1 MSKAAFNY
9 LLEFSV
15 VEKLRREEY
24 LAKLLKRK
32 NADQQKNVKLL
43 KIIYR
48 LIDSDSIND
57 WDSDEVCKELEINNV
72 ELDTLK
78 SRLLNDF
85 REFVFKW
92 PEFEEELKQ
101 NFKGDDIQ
109 FELLRI
115 RKMHRIGMRR
125 EIRTLLYNLLKLIDK
140 DPKSLIQNYGITDAQ
155 IYQYKVEINE
165 AFLNYY
171 YVNKNYPQF
180 ISFYNEFEKL
190 YKMMKKYKLTEKEE
204 ALINVRLYLIRAYK
218 HIFKEINDK
227 SYKSALNNLYAANEL
242 MKEYSIDLYKYG
254 IVFLIMLIEFRL
266 GNYEKLK
273 ELGLY
278 VLDIGEKE
286 GKKEEVCLANAYLIM
301 LQFNEDKERSREIE
315 SELKRYYLI
324 CKEMQPYSNYS
335 FSMIKYYVHI
345 LTYNE
350 NFEETDLV
358 MKDAL
363 ANAVLSGNKSF
374 IFLTYFQIENDKHLR
389 EILKFNNKAGEIP
402 ELLPINKTALDNFEK
417 VLINLIFNSKDNFS
431 NNVLCDVY
439 LSYLYVIYLREEE
452 TDFSRAETIISK
464 LNRMV
469 KTRNIAIDNNLFDAL
484 LLCYVMQEDFEIMKT
499 EDFLKKHSFSFKKL
513 CDQVTGTKTN
523 TIYKNS
529 ESYSVLYTLAKR
541 LNSSDIWGLMNKYDW
556 SS

>member
-15 VEKLRREEY
+15 VEKIRREEY
-24 LAKLLKRK
+24 LEKLLKRK
-32 NADQQKNVKLL
+32 NAEHQKNVKLL

-48 LIDSDSIND
+48 FVDDDKLND
-57 WDSDEVCKELEINNV
+57 WDADEVCKELEINNV

-78 SRLLNDF
+78 SRLLNDY
-85 REFVFKW
+85 RDFVFRW
-92 PEFEEELKQ
+92 PEFEEELRK
-101 NFKGDDIQ
+101 NFKGDDIS

-125 EIRTLLYNLLKLIDK
+125 EIRTLLYNLMKLIDK

-155 IYQYKVEINE
+155 IYQYKVEICE

-180 ISFYNEFEKL
+180 ISFYNQFAAL
-190 YKMMKKYKLTEKEE
+190 YKLMKKYKLTEKEE
-204 ALINVRLYLIRAYK
+204 AMINVRLYLIRAYK

-242 MKEYSIDLYKYG
+242 IREYSIELYKYG
-254 IVFLIMLIEFRL
+254 IAFLIVLIEFRL

-273 ELGLY
+273 ELCLY
-278 VLDIGEKE
+278 ILEAGEKD
-286 GKKEEVCLANAYLIM
+286 GRREEVALANAYLLM
-301 LQFNEDKERSREIE
+301 MEFNEDNAKSKEIE
-315 SELKRYYLI
+315 LELKKNYLV
-324 CKEMQPYSNYS
+324 CKNLQPYSNYT
-335 FSMIKYYVHI
+335 FSLIKYYAHI
-345 LTYNE
+345 LSYNE
-350 NFEETDLV
+350 NHEETDII

-374 IFLTYFQIENDKHLR
+374 IFLTYFQIENEKYLR
-389 EILKFNNKAGEIP
+389 EILKFENVEGEAPHLI
-402 ELLPINKTALDNFEK
+402 PINESVLENFEK
-417 VLINLIFNSKDNFS
+417 VLINLIFVSKDTFS

-439 LSYLYVIYLREEE
+439 LSYLFVIYLKEGE
-452 TDFSRAETIISK
+452 TDFTRADTIFSK

-469 KTRNIAIDNNLFDAL
+469 KTRNIAIDTNLYDAIV
-484 LLCYVMQEDFEIMKT
+484 LCYLMQEDFEIMKT
-499 EDFLKKHSFSFKKL
+499 DEFLKKHSFSFKKI
-513 CDQVTGTKTN
+513 CDSIAGAKNN

-529 ESYSVLYTLAKR
+529 ESYAVLYTLAKR
-541 LNSSDIWGLMNKYDW
+541 LNSKDIWSLLNKYDW
-556 SS
+556 S